1 MTATQQI
8 QLPRKAQPLFEPH
21 RFKSVRGG
29 RDGAKSRSVA
39 TILLE
44 LGALPPEEHAR
55 RYGTY
60 DETGAPLPQLNVCA
74 RETMESIKD
83 SVHRLLEE
91 SIDRMGMR
99 NSQYGVERA
108 LIYHH
113 HTKTEFVFKGLWNNP
128 DALKSLEGATRAWVE
143 EAQGVSDDSWGK
155 LIPTVRKDGSEIWL
169 TWNPELETDPTW
181 QRFVVDP
188 PPDCL
193 DIQMNFS
200 DNPWFSKV
208 LAPDRDKMMRDKPA
222 EYEHIWLGKPKRQVD
237 GAIYATELRLAEDQ
251 GRIGKVPHQPG
262 VPVYTAWDLG
272 DGDMTAIWFM
282 QPIMGQFRFIDYEED
297 RHKELGHYIT
307 LLDGKGYKYA
317 KDYFPWDAASKM
329 LIGSFEDSM
338 RTRGRNVMVLPS
350 QSIETG
356 IDRFREMLGTSYFD
370 LKNCER
376 GIQRLRHYRYGTTNI
391 IDPITKQAALTR
403 KPVHDDNSHGADAAR
418 YMAMGHLIKPKT
430 VTPSSSSEAP
440 RGRVSAWA

>member
-1 MTATQQI
+1 MTTATQRI
-8 QLPRKAQPLFEPH
+8 QLPQKAQPLFDPH

-44 LGALPPEEHAR
+44 LGALPPDQHAKI
-55 RYGTY
+55 YGTY
-60 DETGAPLPQLNVCA
+60 DEEGEPLNQLNVCA

-143 EAQGVSDDSWGK
+143 EAQGVSSDSWEK
-155 LIPTVRKDGSEIWL
+155 LIPTVRKNGSEVWL
-169 TWNPELETDPTW
+169 TWNPDLETDPTW
-181 QRFVVDP
+181 KRFVVDP
-188 PPDCL
+188 PPGCI

-200 DNPWFSKV
+200 DNPWYSKV
-208 LAPDRDKMMRDKPA
+208 LTPDREKMMRDRPA
-222 EYEHIWLGKPKRQVD
+222 DYEHIWLGRPKRQVD
-237 GAIYATELRLAEDQ
+237 GAIYATEIRLAEDQ
-251 GRIGKVPHQPG
+251 GRIGKVPYQPG
-262 VPVYTAWDLG
+262 VPVYTGWDLG

-282 QPIMGQFRFIDYEED
+282 QAVMGQFRFIDYEED
-297 RHKELGHYIT
+297 RHKPLSHYLT
-307 LLDGKGYKYA
+307 LLDGKGYTYA

-329 LIGSFEDSM
+329 LVGSFEESM
-338 RTRGRNVMVLPS
+338 RARGRNVQVLPR
-350 QSIETG
+350 QSVEAG
-356 IDRFREMLGTSYFD
+356 IDRVREMMGTAWWD
-370 LKNCER
+370 LAKCDK
-376 GIQRLRHYRYGTTNI
+376 GIQRLRHYRYETTNV
-391 IDPITKQAALTR
+391 IDPTTGHPNLKRTPL
-403 KPVHDDNSHGADAAR
+403 HDDNSHGCDAKR
-418 YMAMGHLIKPKT
+418 TLAMGHMFKPK
-430 VTPSSSSEAP
+430 VGTPSTAAGP
-440 RGRVSAWA
+440 RGRVSAWS

>member
-1 MTATQQI
+1 MTATSQI
-8 QLPRKAQPLFEPH
+8 QLPIKAFPLTEPH

-39 TILLE
+39 TLLLQ
-44 LGALPPEEHAR
+44 LGALPPDEHAKR
-55 RYGTY
+55 FGTY
-60 DETGAPLPQLNVCA
+60 DENGEPLKQLNVCA

-91 SIDRMGMR
+91 SIDRLGMR

-143 EAQGVSDDSWGK
+143 EAQGVSSDSWGK
-155 LIPTVRKDGSEIWL
+155 LIPTVRKNGSEIWL

-193 DIQMNFS
+193 DIQMNFM
-200 DNPWFSKV
+200 DNPWYSKV
-208 LAPDRDKMMRDKPA
+208 LTADREKMMRDKPA
-222 EYEHIWLGKPKRQVD
+222 EYEHIWLGRPKRQVD

-251 GRIGKVPHQPG
+251 GRIGKVPYQPG
-262 VPVYTAWDLG
+262 IPVYTSWDLG

-282 QPIMGQFRFIDYEED
+282 QPIMGQFRFIDYLED
-297 RHKELGHYIT
+297 RHKPLGHYLT
-307 LLDGKGYKYA
+307 LLDGKGYQYA
-317 KDYFPWDAASKM
+317 RDYFPWDAASKI
-329 LIGSFEDSM
+329 LIGSFEDNM
-338 RTRGRNVMVLPS
+338 RQKGRNVLVLPQ
-350 QSIETG
+350 QSVQAG
-356 IDRFREMLGTSYFD
+356 IDRVREMLGTSYFD
-370 LKNCER
+370 LKACEK
-376 GIQRLRHYRYGTTNI
+376 GIQRLRHYRYETMNT
-391 IDPITKQAALTR
+391 IDPTTSLPNLKRTPL
-403 KPVHDDNSHGADAAR
+403 HDDNSHGSDSMR
-418 YMAMGHLIKPKT
+418 YMAMGHLIKPK
-430 VTPSSSSEAP
+430 VGTPSTAAGP
-440 RGRVSAWA
+440 RQRASAWS

>member
-1 MTATQQI
+1 
-8 QLPRKAQPLFEPH
+8 
-21 RFKSVRGG
+21 
-29 RDGAKSRSVA
+29 
-39 TILLE
+39 
-44 LGALPPEEHAR
+44 
-55 RYGTY
+55 
-60 DETGAPLPQLNVCA
+60 
-74 RETMESIKD
+74 
-83 SVHRLLEE
+83 
-91 SIDRMGMR
+91 
-99 NSQYGVERA
+99 
-108 LIYHH
+108 
-113 HTKTEFVFKGLWNNP
+113 
-128 DALKSLEGATRAWVE
+128 
-143 EAQGVSDDSWGK
+143 
-155 LIPTVRKDGSEIWL
+155 
-169 TWNPELETDPTW
+169 
-181 QRFVVDP
+181 
-188 PPDCL
+188 
-193 DIQMNFS
+193 
-200 DNPWFSKV
+200 
-208 LAPDRDKMMRDKPA
+208 MMRDKPA

-251 GRIGKVPHQPG
+251 GRIGKVPYQPG

-350 QSIETG
+350 QSVETG

-403 KPVHDDNSHGADAAR
+403 KPVHDDSSHGADAAR
-418 YMAMGHLIKPKT
+418 YMAMGHLIKPK
-430 VTPSSSSEAP
+430 VGTPSTAAGP
-440 RGRVSAWA
+440 RARASAWA

>member
-1 MTATQQI
+1 MTASQTI
-8 QLPRKAQPLFEPH
+8 QLPLKAQPLFAPH

-44 LGALPPEEHAR
+44 LGALPPDEHAR

-60 DETGAPLPQLNVCA
+60 DELGQPLNQLNVCA

-143 EAQGVSDDSWGK
+143 EAQGVSADSWSK
-155 LIPTVRKDGSEIWL
+155 LIPTVRKNGSEVWL
-169 TWNPELETDPTW
+169 TWNPDLETDPTW
-181 QRFVVDP
+181 QKFVVYP

-193 DIQMNFS
+193 DIVMNFC
-200 DNPWFSKV
+200 DNPWYSRV
-208 LAPDRDKMMRDKPA
+208 LEPEREKMKRDKPQ
-222 EYEHIWLGKPKRQVD
+222 EYDHIWMGKPKRQVD
-237 GAIYATELRLAEDQ
+237 GAIYATELRLAEEQ

-262 VPVYTAWDLG
+262 IPVYTSWDLG

-282 QPIMGQFRFIDYEED
+282 QPIMGQFRFIDYLED
-297 RHKELGHYIT
+297 RHKPLGHYLTI
-307 LLDGKGYKYA
+307 LDGKGYRYA
-317 KDYFPWDAASKM
+317 KDYFPWDAASKI
-329 LIGSFEDSM
+329 LIGSFEENM
-338 RTRGRNVMVLPS
+338 RTRGRNVQVLPQ
-350 QSIETG
+350 QSVQAG
-356 IDRFREMLGTSYFD
+356 IDRVREMMGTSYFD
-370 LKNCER
+370 LKNCEL
-376 GIQRLRHYRYGTTNI
+376 GINRLRHYKYEATKI
-391 IDPITKQAALTR
+391 IDPVTQSAVLSKN
-403 KPVHDDNSHGADAAR
+403 PVHDDSSHGSDSMR
-418 YMAMGHLIKPKT
+418 YMAMGHLIKPK
-430 VTPSSSSEAP
+430 VGTPSTAAGHA
-440 RGRVSAWA
+440 GRVSAWS